1 MPTSNDN
8 WKLSFCTSKVA
19 KSVKSTV
26 VTLIFFIYWHVFNNK
41 QRWAISSQQITIP
54 GLISIF
60 RTNIYYF
67 ETDFCEDFCSL
78 VVAIGQPSQKGTFY
92 AIIIAAILSHP
103 RWFFPNF
110 CVFRCSVFRND
121 AVPVFRCS
129 GVPGF
134 TNSPFRKIVT
144 KKIKSTV
151 IETVTP

>member
-78 VVAIGQPSQKGTFY
+78 LVPIVSQLVRKLKGTFY
-92 AIIIAAILSHP
+92 TIIIAAILSHP
-103 RWFFPNF
+103 PVFFFLLFNKLRIF
-110 CVFRCSVFRND
+110 S
-121 AVPVFRCS
+121 VPVFRVPEWCCS
-129 GVPGF
+129 GVPV
-134 TNSPFRKIVT
+134 FRVPLFRC
-144 KKIKSTV
+144 SWFY
-151 IETVTP
+151 